1 MCCGQA
7 SLCPYHTKVCMH
19 VFAKF
24 YVESFQYATFKLG
37 KFTFFKALFVSNS
50 DTQVY
55 NTEV

>member
-1 MCCGQA
+1 
-7 SLCPYHTKVCMH
+7 MH

-37 KFTFFKALFVSNS
+37 KFTIFKALFVSTS